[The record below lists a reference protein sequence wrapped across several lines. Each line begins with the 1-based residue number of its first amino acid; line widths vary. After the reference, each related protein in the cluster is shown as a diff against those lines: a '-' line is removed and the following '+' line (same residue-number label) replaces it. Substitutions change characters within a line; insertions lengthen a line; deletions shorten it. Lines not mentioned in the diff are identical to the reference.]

1 MRNNSKHSTGKQLPV
16 LFSFITFRWEKFGAL
31 LYNPF
36 LPAELELDRT
46 DAFMAGMFKG
56 IYSFE
61 RIIRETEIHF
71 NLTKEESEKRFNIL
85 TNKLRN
91 IFGLHYLYGKE
102 SDSQYVPGSFAF
114 SGKAHYNSPKSVL
127 WDITYACNLSCA
139 HCLTNSG
146 KKSDRELNTEESFQI
161 IDKLGESKILNLSLV
176 GGEPFLRPDIIKILK
191 YLSKTKIRTSISTN
205 GIYLPKQILI
215 ELRDLPIFQI
225 QVSID
230 GIGDNHDNF
239 RGKKGAFKRA
249 CNNLVQLKNEGISTS
264 ISTTVTSKNIDELE
278 EIIDLALDL
287 GCDAYKA
294 IPFLEAGRGRLYTET
309 YSLSKQNSLRMSE
322 IIVKKQKEL
331 SGKMA
336 IYSEST
342 FNFLLQPISEP
353 VHINGAIVC
362 SAGYDVLSI
371 GADGTAYPCPFL
383 QCFPLGNLLQ
393 TPMHEIWHESQTLNS
408 LRSITKQD
416 MKGACKNCLYAPLHC
431 NGGCRAAAYLTN
443 KSLYETDP
451 LCFKELIELQ

>member
-1 MRNNSKHSTGKQLPV
+1 MRNNSKNSTGKQLPV

-36 LPAELELDRT
+36 LSADLEIDRI

-56 IYSFE
+56 IYSSE
-61 RIIRETEIHF
+61 RIINETEIHF
-71 NLTKEESEKRFNIL
+71 KLTKEESEKRFNVL
-85 TNKLRN
+85 TNKLRD
-91 IFGLHYLYGKE
+91 IYGLHYIYGKE
-102 SDSQYVPGSFAF
+102 SDSQYVPGSFTF
-114 SGKAHYNSPKSVL
+114 PGKSHYNTPKSVL
-127 WDITYACNLSCA
+127 WDITYSCNLHCS

-146 KKSDRELNTEESFQI
+146 KKSDHELNTEESFQL
-161 IDKLGESKILNLSLV
+161 IDKLVESKILNLSLV
-176 GGEPFLRPDIIKILK
+176 GGEPFIRPDIIQILR

-205 GIYLPKQILI
+205 GIHLPEKTLI

-230 GIGDNHDNF
+230 GIGDTHDAF

-249 CNNLVQLKNEGISTS
+249 CKNLVKIKNEGISTS
-264 ISTTVTSKNIDELE
+264 INTTVTSKNIGELE
-278 EIIDLALDL
+278 KIIDLALDL

-294 IPFLEAGRGRLYTET
+294 IPFLEAGRGRLFTET
-309 YSLSKQNSLRMSE
+309 YSLSKHDSLRMSE
-322 IIVKKQKEL
+322 IIIKKQKEL

-342 FNFLLQPISEP
+342 FDFLLQPISEP

-383 QCFPLGNLLQ
+383 QCFPLGNLLK
-393 TPMHEIWHESQTLNS
+393 TSMHEIWHESQTLNS
-408 LRSITKQD
+408 LRSMTKQD
-416 MKGACKNCLYAPLHC
+416 MKGACKNCQYAPQYCH
-431 NGGCRAAAYLTN
+431 GGCRAAAYLTN